1 MQDRFMDT
9 QTSSPSAISL
19 PDQIGLIV
27 LEDCFHF
34 PGCYLPLYIFEQRYR
49 LMLDHALSSSR
60 MFAVG
65 TTVDG
70 KLLPVTTAG
79 LIRAS
84 KKRPDGTSHVM
95 LYGVSRVRFTGWVQ
109 EKPFRIATIEP
120 LETLTQNSEDKL
132 HEMKEKALRL
142 LPSASESGEGMRK
155 LHHLLTQVDC
165 PEAVCDILTF
175 HLVRNAET
183 AGKILTEQRL
193 EDRYEVLLDELQML
207 DSPEREG

>member
-1 MQDRFMDT
+1 MDT
-9 QTSSPSAISL
+9 QTSSQSTISL

-49 LMLDHALSSSR
+49 LMLEHALSGSR

-65 TTVDG
+65 TTIDG

-95 LYGVSRVRFTGWVQ
+95 LYGVSRVRYTGWVQ

-120 LETLTQNSEDKL
+120 VKTVTQTSEERL
-132 HEMKEKALRL
+132 HEMKERALEL
-142 LPSASESGEGMRK
+142 LPSPTEAGEGIKK
-155 LHHLLTQVDC
+155 LHGLLAQVDC
-165 PEAVCDILTF
+165 PETVCDILTF
-175 HLVRNAET
+175 HFVRNAEA
-183 AGKILTEQRL
+183 AGKVLTEGRL
-193 EDRYEVLLDELQML
+193 EDRYNALLHELQML
-207 DSPEREG
+207 QSPDRET

>member
-1 MQDRFMDT
+1 MDT
-9 QTSSPSAISL
+9 QTSSQSAISL

-49 LMLDHALSSSR
+49 LMLEHALNGSR

-84 KKRPDGTSHVM
+84 KKREDGTSHVM
-95 LYGVSRVRFTGWVQ
+95 LYGVSRVRYTGWVQ

-120 LETLTQNSEDKL
+120 VTTVTQSTEEKL
-132 HEMKEKALRL
+132 HEMKDKALKL
-142 LPSASESGEGMRK
+142 LPSPVEAGEGMRK
-155 LHHLLTQVDC
+155 LHSLLTAVDC
-165 PEAVCDILTF
+165 PEAICDILTF
-175 HLVRNAET
+175 HFVRNAET
-183 AGKILTEQRL
+183 AGKILTERRL
-193 EDRYEVLLDELQML
+193 EDRYDALLDELHTLQ
-207 DSPEREG
+207 SPDWES